1 MTQNELINENIITL
15 LDDNDEAIDFEI
27 IEMLEIAGKRYAFL
41 LPLND
46 ENADAEAEEEDRKS
60 VV

>member
-27 IEMLEIAGKRYAFL
+27 IEQKE
-41 LPLND
+41 
-46 ENADAEAEEEDRKS
+46 
-60 VV
+60 